1 MELSHRLDLLVPFP
15 VLLFG
20 MFLCAL
26 YYRLDQIQAR
36 VFVFFFPLKM
46 ASYFLSLFLIE
57 GFNFN

>member
-36 VFVFFFPLKM
+36 VFVFF
-46 ASYFLSLFLIE
+46 SIENGILFFKFI
-57 GFNFN
+57 FN